1 MGGPGETL
9 IRPGWDFSQPDWEQ
23 RLREGRSLVPDLP
36 LDKAEAD
43 RAAAIFDRLRLPDVK
58 DQPTFATAAGD
69 WQRDIV
75 RAIFGSLIDG
85 ERMVPEVFLLVPKKN
100 SKTTG
105 GAGIALTGLL
115 MNERPTAEF
124 IYVGPTQE
132 VADLAFQQ
140 TKGMIEADEAGFL
153 QRRFHIQEHK
163 KSITDRRTK
172 AKLKIKTFDGKVVT
186 GSKPVFVLLDE
197 LHLMGAMNNASNIIG
212 QIRGGLLANPEAVL
226 IIITTQSDKPP
237 AGPFKSELNYARRTR
252 DGEITNSRMLPIL
265 YEFPRAMQADQ
276 AKPWRDPSNWP
287 MVTPNIGRS
296 ITLPRLVADYGAAME
311 KGAEEEQR
319 WASQHLNIE
328 IGIALHADRWAGAD
342 YWAGA
347 SEVRSL
353 EELLERCEVVVAGID
368 GGGLDDLL
376 GLGLIG
382 REKGTRNW
390 LSWSRAWAH
399 TRVLGLR
406 KDIAERLRDF
416 QKDGDLIVCDDPEE
430 PARQVAALI
439 KQVKDAGLLPE
450 QHGVGLDPWCVA
462 DLVEELALVE
472 IAGDELVAVR
482 QGSALSP
489 ATWGLETKLYKKTMR
504 PAKSAMMEWCVGNAR
519 TEQRGNAQLIT
530 KQAAGKAKIDPLVAV
545 FNAAMLM
552 SRNPTAPRKR
562 KPRIHIL

>member
-1 MGGPGETL
+1 M
-9 IRPGWDFSQPDWEQ
+9 
-23 RLREGRSLVPDLP
+23 REGRSLVPDLP
-36 LDKAEAD
+36 LNESLATKAVSLFDK
-43 RAAAIFDRLRLPDVK
+43 LKLPDVPG
-58 DQPTFATAAGD
+58 QPTLGEAAGD

-75 RAIFGSLIDG
+75 RAIFGSLVDG
-85 ERMVPEVFLLVPKKN
+85 ERKVPEVFLLVPKKN

-105 GAGIALTGLL
+105 GAGMALTGLL
-115 MNERPTAEF
+115 MNERPRAEF

-140 TKGMIEADEAGFL
+140 TKGMIEADEEEYLGK
-153 QRRFHIQEHK
+153 RFHVQEHIK
-163 KSITDRRTK
+163 TITDRRTK

-197 LHLMGAMNNASNIIG
+197 LHLMGAMNNATNVIG

-237 AGPFKSELNYARRTR
+237 AGPFKAELNYARRTR
-252 DGEITNSRMLPIL
+252 DGEIPNSRMLPVL
-265 YEFPRAMQADQ
+265 YEFPRSMQADPT
-276 AKPWRDPSNWP
+276 KPWRDPENWA
-287 MVTPNIGRS
+287 MVTPNSGRS
-296 ITLPRLVADYGAAME
+296 ITIPRLVADYNAAME

-353 EELLERCEVVVAGID
+353 EELLERCEVAVAGVD

-376 GLGLIG
+376 GLGVIG

-399 TRVLGLR
+399 TRVLELR

-416 QKDGDLIVCDDPEE
+416 QSDGDLIVCEDPEE

-439 KQVKDAGLLPE
+439 KQVNDAGLLPE

-472 IAGDELVAVR
+472 IVGDELVAVR

-519 TEQRGNAQLIT
+519 AEQRGNAQLIT

>member
-1 MGGPGETL
+1 MGGPGEALT
-9 IRPGWDFSQPDWEQ
+9 RPGWDFSQPDWEQ

-36 LDKAEAD
+36 LDRAEAD

-58 DQPTFATAAGD
+58 DQPPFRVAAGD

-265 YEFPRAMQADQ
+265 YEFPRVMQADQ
-276 AKPWRDPSNWP
+276 EKPWREPSNWS
-287 MVTPNIGRS
+287 MVTPNMGRS
-296 ITLPRLVADYGAAME
+296 ITLPRLVADYDAAME

-353 EELLERCEVVVAGID
+353 EELLTRCEVAVAGVD

-376 GLGLIG
+376 GLGVIG

-399 TRVLGLR
+399 TRVLELR

-416 QKDGDLIVCDDPEE
+416 QKDGDLIVSEDPEE

-439 KQVKDAGLLPE
+439 RQVKDAGLLPE

-462 DLVEELALVE
+462 DLVEELAMVE
-472 IAGDELVAVR
+472 IVDEALVAVR

-489 ATWGLETKLYKKTMR
+489 ATWGLETKLYKKTFR
-504 PAKSAMMEWCVGNAR
+504 PAKSAMMEWCVGNAKA
-519 TEQRGNAQLIT
+519 EQRGNAQLIT

-562 KPRIHIL
+562 KPRIQIL

>member
-1 MGGPGETL
+1 MASQP
-9 IRPGWDFSQPDWEQ
+9 WDFSVPDWEQ

-36 LDKAEAD
+36 LNEALARKAVSLFDK
-43 RAAAIFDRLRLPDVK
+43 LRLPDVPG
-58 DQPTFATAAGD
+58 QPTLEEAAGD

-75 RAIFGSLIDG
+75 RAIFGSLVDG
-85 ERMVPEVFLLVPKKN
+85 ERKVPEVFLLVPKKN

-105 GAGIALTGLL
+105 GAGMALTGLL
-115 MNERPTAEF
+115 MNERPRAEF

-140 TKGMIEADEAGFL
+140 TKGMIEADDEEYL
-153 QRRFHIQEHK
+153 SKRFHVQEHIK
-163 KSITDRRTK
+163 TITDRRTK

-197 LHLMGAMNNASNIIG
+197 LHLMGAMNNATNVIG

-237 AGPFKSELNYARRTR
+237 AGPFKAELNYARRTR
-252 DGEITNSRMLPIL
+252 DGEIPNSRMLPVL
-265 YEFPRAMQADQ
+265 YEFPRSMQADPE
-276 AKPWRDPSNWP
+276 KSWRDPENWS
-287 MVTPNIGRS
+287 MVTPNAGRS
-296 ITLPRLVADYGAAME
+296 ITIPRLVADYDAAME

-342 YWAGA
+342 YWAAA

-353 EELLERCEVVVAGID
+353 EELLERCEVAVAGVD

-376 GLGLIG
+376 GLGVIG

-399 TRVLGLR
+399 TRVLDLR

-416 QKDGDLIVCDDPEE
+416 RKDGDLIVCEDPEE

-439 KQVKDAGLLPE
+439 RQVKDAGLLPE

-472 IAGDELVAVR
+472 IVDEALVAVR

-489 ATWGLETKLYKKTMR
+489 ATWGLETKLYKKTFR
-504 PAKSAMMEWCVGNAR
+504 PAKSAMMEWCVGNAKA
-519 TEQRGNAQLIT
+519 EQRGNAQLIT

-562 KPRIHIL
+562 KPRIQIL

>member
-1 MGGPGETL
+1 MGGPGEAL

-265 YEFPRAMQADQ
+265 YEFPRSMQADQ

-376 GLGLIG
+376 GLGVIG

-399 TRVLGLR
+399 TRVLDLR

>member
-1 MGGPGETL
+1 MGGPGEALT
-9 IRPGWDFSQPDWEQ
+9 RPGWDFSQPDWEQ
-23 RLREGRSLVPDLP
+23 RLREGRSLVPHLP

-265 YEFPRAMQADQ
+265 YEFPRSMQADQ

-376 GLGLIG
+376 GLGVIG

-399 TRVLGLR
+399 IRVLDLR

-416 QKDGDLIVCDDPEE
+416 QKDGELIVCDDPEE

>member
-1 MGGPGETL
+1 MGGPGEAL

-140 TKGMIEADEAGFL
+140 TKGMIEADEDGFL

-265 YEFPRAMQADQ
+265 YEFPRSMQADQ
-276 AKPWRDPSNWP
+276 TKPWRDPSNWP

-376 GLGLIG
+376 GLGVIG

-399 TRVLGLR
+399 TRVLDLR

-416 QKDGDLIVCDDPEE
+416 QKDGDLIVCEDPEE

-562 KPRIHIL
+562 NPRIHIL

>member
-1 MGGPGETL
+1 MGGPGEAL

-376 GLGLIG
+376 GLGVIG